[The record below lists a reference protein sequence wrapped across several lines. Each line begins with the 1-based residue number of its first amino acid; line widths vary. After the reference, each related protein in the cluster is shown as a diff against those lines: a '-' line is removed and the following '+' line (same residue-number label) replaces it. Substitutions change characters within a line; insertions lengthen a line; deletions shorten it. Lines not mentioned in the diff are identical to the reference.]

1 MPVNNKKFASNQE
14 EKVCKTL
21 LDKFFAYYTHNNI
34 YYENHEEFCDALVIF
49 EDYNLVFQMKS
60 VQNENINSYNR
71 NLIDGIKQLN
81 KNYEALRDTTNLNLY
96 IGKGSHRKSFNQP
109 LGKKTFY
116 ILVMDGMWNFI
127 KDGLEGLCDKVPS
140 DDSKKYRY
148 LIGLEKPDN
157 LPDDKLYSEYFIY
170 NSREYFEKVLRCCS
184 TIKDFVNFLEFT
196 TEITKKKIFIPHDEA
211 LLHLFLLGDRQVL
224 ENDLDAIHIIDDSCN
239 LQDERI
245 VSILN
250 SEEESRRIVDK
261 NLIELFLYEQ
271 NKKDICQK
279 SEPAI
284 KEIAALTRQQRLSL
298 TNLIIQVQLED
309 KYGAIF
315 FNDERDTMYC
325 IANYSNF
332 RKASYNLDVKDYI
345 PKILYPHLSY
355 QAFKQKKLL
364 GKTVLVVYERATN
377 NLVLRTLVH
386 VDTPADLEV
395 IANGEE
401 IDNIFKKIERD
412 VATLK

>member
-1 MPVNNKKFASNQE
+1 MPINNEKFASGQE

-21 LDKFFAYYTHNNI
+21 LDKFFAYYTHNNV
-34 YYENHEEFCDALVIF
+34 YYKNHEEFCDALVIF

-60 VQNENINSYNR
+60 VQNENINSYNI
-71 NLIDGIKQLN
+71 NLIDGIRQLN
-81 KNYEALRDTTNLNLY
+81 ENYVALSDMGNLRLY
-96 IGKGSHRKSFNQP
+96 IGNGKRKRKPFNQK

-127 KDGLEGLCDKVPS
+127 KDGLEDLCDKVPS
-140 DDSKKYRY
+140 EESNKYRY
-148 LIGLEKPDN
+148 LIGLEEPDN
-157 LPDDKLYSEYFIY
+157 LPSNKLYSEYFIY

-196 TEITKKKIFIPHDEA
+196 KGISQKRIIIPHDEA
-211 LLHLFLLGDRQVL
+211 LLSLFLLEDRQIL
-224 ENDLDAIHIIDDSCN
+224 ESDPDVIHILDDSCN

-245 VSILN
+245 INILK

-271 NKKDICQK
+271 NKNDICHK

-284 KEIAALTRQQRLSL
+284 KEIAALTRRQRLFL
-298 TNLIIQVQLED
+298 THLIIQVQLED
-309 KYGAIF
+309 RYAAIL

-325 IANYSNF
+325 VGNYSDI
-332 RKASYNLDVKDYI
+332 RKRDYKLDVKDYI
-345 PKILYPHLSY
+345 RQILYPHLSY
-355 QAFKQKKLL
+355 QAFRQNKLL
-364 GKTVLVVYERATN
+364 SKTVLVVYERTTE

-386 VDTPADLEV
+386 VDTPANSEV

-401 IDNIFKKIERD
+401 IDNIFNKIREM
-412 VATLK
+412 L